1 MTKSPPAITELLMAW
16 RDGRSDALDQ
26 LLPLVYEELLRA
38 ARRFMRRERHDHTL
52 EATALVHEMY
62 ARLVDV
68 QRIQWRDR
76 AHFLAMAATLMRRI
90 LIEFARSRHV
100 QKRGAGQQQRI
111 SLTEGI
117 APTRAGVVRR
127 ARPA

>member
-1 MTKSPPAITELLMAW
+1 MTIRWKRQRWSTKCT
-16 RDGRSDALDQ
+16 RDWSTSRGL
-26 LLPLVYEELLRA
+26 
-38 ARRFMRRERHDHTL
+38 
-52 EATALVHEMY
+52 
-62 ARLVDV
+62 
-68 QRIQWRDR
+68 QWRDR